1 MLQGALHGVRRG
13 AGAPIRLKMLA
24 QAAEGAL
31 SLQLAPHGATGPPS
45 GPWWDSTQ
53 PSGVHT
59 AHSPNHNRGLET
71 ATPAQQPQDPR
82 LPRSGLGDGPA
93 PRILACPR
101 PGLDD
106 GPAPRILTCP
116 RPGLDDGPAAPKAN
130 LPLVRWRPQCFRGGG
145 SLRLLLLLSHPLDW
159 PRPEPG
165 QKEN

>member
-1 MLQGALHGVRRG
+1 
-13 AGAPIRLKMLA
+13 MLA
-24 QAAEGAL
+24 QAAEGAP

-45 GPWWDSTQ
+45 GPWWDLTQ
-53 PSGVHT
+53 PSDVHT

-82 LPRSGLGDGPA
+82 LPLVRPWRWTST
-93 PRILACPR
+93 RVLACPR

-116 RPGLDDGPAAPKAN
+116 RPGLDDGPAPRILACPRPGLGDGPAAPKAN